1 MCFIIMDE
9 FAKQYL
15 PIIITTLLLFWSE
28 YLGVTPR
35 YKSNAIIEMLMCALT
50 KKDQPSPE
58 DPPPAVISL
67 PPAGQSPPS
76 Q

>member
-1 MCFIIMDE
+1 MDE
-9 FAKQYL
+9 FIKQYL
-15 PIIITTLLLFWSE
+15 PTIITAILLIWSE

-35 YKSNAIIEMLMCALT
+35 YKSNAIIEMLLCMIS

>member
-1 MCFIIMDE
+1 M
-9 FAKQYL
+9 
-15 PIIITTLLLFWSE
+15 WSE

-67 PPAGQSPPS
+67 PPAVQSPPS
-76 Q
+76 SQ

>member
-1 MCFIIMDE
+1 MDE

-15 PIIITTLLLFWSE
+15 PIIITTLLLMWSE

-35 YKSNAIIEMLMCALT
+35 YKSNAIIEMLMCALS

-67 PPAGQSPPS
+67 PPAVSPPS
-76 Q
+76 SQ